1 MELPY
6 IIEINVLDVW
16 QYLPSPLLLS
26 GQWKQIWW
34 ESGGMISAD
43 GFVVEGVG
51 HTSPPVL
58 RVGLNGLSL
67 CSGFG
72 SCSCRCPIQAF
83 SGNSTFP
90 DVQQDENIPCR
101 SLQTGSAREQQKLNI
116 YFSPA
121 ICASSAV
128 LHKRK
133 NIVKFYCCSKPTM
146 YTNPELAQYLFLLK
160 CHVHGILP
168 N

>member
-1 MELPY
+1 
-6 IIEINVLDVW
+6 
-16 QYLPSPLLLS
+16 
-26 GQWKQIWW
+26 
-34 ESGGMISAD
+34 MISFD
-43 GFVVEGVG
+43 GFVVEGVA

-58 RVGLNGLSL
+58 RVGLNGLPFR
-67 CSGFG
+67 SGFG

-83 SGNSTFP
+83 SCNSTFP

-101 SLQTGSAREQQKLNI
+101 SLQTGSAREQHKLTVNI

-128 LHKRK
+128 LHKSK

-146 YTNPELAQYLFLLK
+146 DTNPELDQYFFLLLK